1 MELIMVTI
9 VAKCTV
15 KPGMGEDYK
24 KAAQPLIQASQSEP
38 GCIAYDLY
46 QDIKNPDIFTFIEHW
61 QDDAAVAFHNNTE
74 HFKTIVP
81 QLGQFREG
89 PSEVNLYKKL

>member
-1 MELIMVTI
+1 MVTI

-15 KPGMGEDYK
+15 KPGAGEDYK
-24 KAAQPLIQASQSEP
+24 KAAQPLIDASRNEP

-46 QDIKNPDIFTFIEHW
+46 QDIKNPNIFTFIEHW
-61 QDDAAVAFHNNTE
+61 QDDASVAFHNNTE

-81 QLGQFREG
+81 LLGQFREG
-89 PSEVNLYKKL
+89 PSEVNLYSKL